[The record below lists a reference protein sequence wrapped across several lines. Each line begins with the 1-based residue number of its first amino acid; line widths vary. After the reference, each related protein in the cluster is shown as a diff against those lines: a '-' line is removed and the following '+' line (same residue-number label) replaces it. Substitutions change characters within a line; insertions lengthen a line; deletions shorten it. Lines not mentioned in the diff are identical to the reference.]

1 MSAMP
6 HAQHM
11 ERVLESLAAGAAPQ
25 SPGSVDVPPRWRL
38 VSRDGSTSAVT
49 QPAKPATH
57 DCPDCLAGRCGQNP
71 QGCKCG
77 NAHSTISMTQL
88 TDLKNTQISSAAS
101 QETAAGPAMPLAKP
115 QLFEQPPKDTVH
127 PVFMG
132 GDLSKQKSFFVHT
145 PPLDRRESKHSDTT
159 SVTHDPGG
167 DQSLPVSNSDP
178 HSADD
183 LQRVIERWPTLAR
196 STRRAILLLV
206 STSNEA
212 DSA

>member
-25 SPGSVDVPPRWRL
+25 PPGNLDIPTRWRL
-38 VSRDGSTSAVT
+38 VSRDGSTSTVT
-49 QPAKPATH
+49 QPAKATTH

-71 QGCKCG
+71 QGCQCG
-77 NAHSTISMTQL
+77 NTSSTISMTRL
-88 TDLKNTQISSAAS
+88 TDSKSSQTS
-101 QETAAGPAMPLAKP
+101 AMPLAKP
-115 QLFEQPPKDTVH
+115 QLFEQSPEETVRA
-127 PVFMG
+127 VFMS
-132 GDLSKQKSFFVHT
+132 GDLPKQKDFLVSP
-145 PPLDRRESKHSDTT
+145 PPLDHRESKLSDTN
-159 SVTHDPGG
+159 SVILNAGAN
-167 DQSLPVSNSDP
+167 QSLPAPNADS
-178 HSADD
+178 HSTDD
-183 LQRVIERWPTLAR
+183 LQRVIDRWPSLAR